1 MTSPAPTP
9 ESQLT
14 EVTRTVTPAQ
24 NGNTVSLAQT
34 FTADPEEL
42 WSALTIGSHLEVWFG
57 RASGEAVEGG
67 TFELPDMET
76 RGTVLTADAPHRL
89 LLTWEIG
96 TSSSEMELLVT
107 PVEDAE
113 SGTATEP
120 KTEPAL
126 ASETASEPESVAGE
140 GSEAAS
146 ASGQRTRFELRHTV
160 PTDAHWATFG
170 PAAVGCGWDGALYA
184 LALHLQDPSADL
196 MGDLGAFAGSPE
208 GAEFTRAT
216 ADAWFEAHVAAGSD
230 KKPARKASVRAAAFY
245 LGEEPDL
252 S

>member
-1 MTSPAPTP
+1 MTAATPTP

-14 EVTRTVTPAQ
+14 EVTRTVTPVK

-34 FTADPEEL
+34 FSADPEEL

-76 RGTVLTADAPHRL
+76 RGTVLTADAPRRL
-89 LLTWEIG
+89 HLTWNFG
-96 TSSSEMELLVT
+96 KSTSEMELLVT
-107 PVEDAE
+107 PVENSE
-113 SGTATEP
+113 KSENSENSEGTEP
-120 KTEPAL
+120 DATD
-126 ASETASEPESVAGE
+126 
-140 GSEAAS
+140 AATP
-146 ASGQRTRFELRHTV
+146 RTRFELRHTV
-160 PTDAHWATFG
+160 PADAHWGTFG
-170 PAAVGCGWDGALYA
+170 PAATGCGWDGALYA

-196 MGDLGAFAGSPE
+196 MGDLGAFAASPE

-216 ADAWFEAHVAAGSD
+216 ADAWYEAHVASGAD
-230 KKPARKASVRAAAFY
+230 KKPARKASVRTAAFY

>member
-14 EVTRTVTPAQ
+14 EVTRTVTPAK

-34 FTADPEEL
+34 FSADPEEL

-96 TSSSEMELLVT
+96 ASSSEMELLVT

-113 SGTATEP
+113 STTADADADADAA
-120 KTEPAL
+120 EPA
-126 ASETASEPESVAGE
+126 ATADADSGT
-140 GSEAAS
+140 EAAS
-146 ASGQRTRFELRHTV
+146 PAGPRTRFELRHTV
-160 PTDAHWATFG
+160 PADAHWATFG
-170 PAAVGCGWDGALYA
+170 PAATGCGWDGALYA
-184 LALHLQDPSADL
+184 LALHLQDPSVDL

-216 ADAWFEAHVAAGSD
+216 ADAWYEAHVASGSD
-230 KKPARKASVRAAAFY
+230 KKPARKASVRTAAFY

>member
-14 EVTRTVTPAQ
+14 EVTRTVTPAK

-34 FTADPEEL
+34 FSADPEEL

-96 TSSSEMELLVT
+96 ASSSEMELLVT
-107 PVEDAE
+107 PVEGTESTTAAEDAATADADPGTDAE
-113 SGTATEP
+113 AGT
-120 KTEPAL
+120 
-126 ASETASEPESVAGE
+126 
-140 GSEAAS
+140 GSEATS
-146 ASGQRTRFELRHTV
+146 TGGPRTRFELRHTV
-160 PTDAHWATFG
+160 PADAHWATFG
-170 PAAVGCGWDGALYA
+170 PAATGCGWDGALYA
-184 LALHLQDPSADL
+184 LALHLQDPSVDL

-230 KKPARKASVRAAAFY
+230 KKPARKASVRTAAFY

>member
-14 EVTRTVTPAQ
+14 EVTRTVTPAK

-34 FTADPEEL
+34 FSADPEEL

-96 TSSSEMELLVT
+96 KSSSEMELLVT

-113 SGTATEP
+113 PGIATET
-120 KTEPAL
+120 KTET
-126 ASETASEPESVAGE
+126 ETESAAGE
-140 GSEAAS
+140 GSGAAS
-146 ASGQRTRFELRHTV
+146 AAGPRTRFELRHTV
-160 PTDAHWATFG
+160 PADAHWATFG
-170 PAAVGCGWDGALYA
+170 PAATGCGWDGALYA

-196 MGDLGAFAGSPE
+196 MADLGSFAGSPE

-216 ADAWFEAHVAAGSD
+216 ADAWYEAHVASGAD
-230 KKPARKASVRAAAFY
+230 KKPARKASVRTAAFY